1 MEKQKTPTKEPSA
14 QHFNEAAYKLLANP
28 HIEPTVRFIATLT
41 KPSGK
46 QLIRTKF
53 FRFCV
58 HSYPACLSLKL
69 MRIYTSKEPRVDDG
83 IRENAVRCLHAI
95 FIVEEASLNSA
106 VVHVLSPELISCL
119 EEQVI
124 SESSFK
130 ILSMLV
136 NRIAFEV
143 FTIHEETWHDLREF
157 ISSRAE
163 TEFAKAV
170 FVFTSLS
177 MPLDEDD
184 FVIPLMDYLLPAIL
198 KRLGNVHE
206 GSGSGSGSSSSEWG
220 LAFVG
225 GFCAAIHLLE
235 TTSVSLVEN
244 LVNEMLKSVNRGMEL
259 GFLGKALRDVEIA
272 VVQQLWW
279 YCTREFKFVLG
290 FIRRIDAMITE
301 ETTKDVLQGIKMVVE
316 KKILEIS

>member
-1 MEKQKTPTKEPSA
+1 MEKQETLKPSA
-14 QHFNEAAYKLLANP
+14 QHLNEAAYKLLANP
-28 HIEPTVRFIATLT
+28 HIEPTVRFIASLT
-41 KPSGK
+41 KPTGN

-53 FRFCV
+53 FCFCV
-58 HSYPACLSLKL
+58 DSYPACLSLKI
-69 MRIYTSKEPRVDDG
+69 MRIYTSKEPRVHDG
-83 IRENAVRCLHAI
+83 IRENAVRCLKCLHAI
-95 FIVEEASLNSA
+95 FILEEASLNSE

-124 SESSFK
+124 SERNFK

-136 NRIAFEV
+136 NSIAFEI
-143 FTIHEETWHDLREF
+143 FTIHEETWVDLCEF
-157 ISSRAE
+157 ISCRAE
-163 TEFAKAV
+163 AEFAKAV

-177 MPLDEDD
+177 MPSDKEL
-184 FVIPLMDYLLPAIL
+184 FVLPLMDNLLPAIL

-206 GSGSGSGSSSSEWG
+206 GSVSSQWG
-220 LAFVG
+220 LAFMG
-225 GFCAAIHLLE
+225 GFCAAVHLLE
-235 TTSVSLVEN
+235 TTSVALVEN

-279 YCTREFKFVLG
+279 YCTTKFRFVLG
-290 FIRRIDAMITE
+290 FIRRIDAMISE

-316 KKILEIS
+316 KKIREIG

>member
-28 HIEPTVRFIATLT
+28 HIEPTMRFIATLT
-41 KPSGK
+41 KPSVN

-58 HSYPACLSLKL
+58 DSYPACLSLKL
-69 MRIYTSKEPRVDDG
+69 MRIYTSKEPRVHDG

-95 FIVEEASLNSA
+95 FIIEEASLNSE

-124 SESSFK
+124 SETSFK

-143 FTIHEETWHDLREF
+143 FTIHEETWHDLRVF

-177 MPLDEDD
+177 MPLDEDE
-184 FVIPLMDYLLPAIL
+184 FVIPLMDNLLPAIL

-206 GSGSGSGSSSSEWG
+206 GSGSSSSQWG

-225 GFCAAIHLLE
+225 GFCTAVHLLE
-235 TTSVSLVEN
+235 TTSVALVEN

-259 GFLGKALRDVEIA
+259 GFLDRALRDVEIA

-279 YCTREFKFVLG
+279 YCTTEFKFVLG

-301 ETTKDVLQGIKMVVE
+301 ETTKDVLQGIKVVVE
-316 KKILEIS
+316 KKILEIG